1 MSMKGQNIFAGRQ
14 ILVLGAGY
22 VGAAVVARCLR
33 EGAQVTA
40 LTRNPQTCSELAT
53 LGAHCVQAD
62 LAGEVW
68 HALVEAAD
76 YVLVCVGSG
85 GGGVESYRRSYVG
98 GLASVRRWLAGH
110 RVDTLVY
117 TSSTSVYP
125 QGGGAL
131 VTEDSP
137 VASGSEDSAGI
148 LAEAERSILAPTEG
162 LRRAFVL
169 RLAGI
174 YGPGR
179 HGFLDRMR
187 EGGGPLP
194 GEASGHLNLI
204 HRDDIVSA
212 VLACWA
218 APAEVGTRV
227 FNLADEGRAT
237 RGEIAAWLA
246 ARIGA
251 PDTGFS
257 GQAAAGRRRLTPD
270 RIVSAEAIRDVLG
283 WRPAF
288 PSFREGYEA
297 LLRGEVSPH

>member
-1 MSMKGQNIFAGRQ
+1 MSMKGQNIFDGRR

-22 VGAAVVARCLR
+22 VGAAVVARCLQA
-33 EGAQVTA
+33 GAQVTA
-40 LTRNPQTCSELAT
+40 LTRNPLTCSELSF
-53 LGAHCVQAD
+53 LGARCLQAD
-62 LAGEVW
+62 LAGDDW
-68 HALVEAAD
+68 HASAPAAD
-76 YVLVCVGSG
+76 FVLVCVGSG
-85 GGGVESYRRSYVG
+85 GGGTESYRRSYVG
-98 GLASVRRWLAGH
+98 GLASVRRWLSRHPA
-110 RVDTLVY
+110 DTLVY

-125 QGGGAL
+125 QGDGAV
-131 VTEDSP
+131 VTEEFP
-137 VASGSEDSAGI
+137 VASGSDDSAGI

-187 EGGGPLP
+187 EAGGSLP

-204 HRDDIVSA
+204 HREDIVSA
-212 VLACWA
+212 VLACWS
-218 APAEVGTRV
+218 APAAVGTRV

-237 RGEIAAWLA
+237 RGEIASWLA

-270 RIVSAEAIRDVLG
+270 RIVSAEAIRDALG

-288 PSFREGYEA
+288 PTFREGYEA
-297 LLRGEVSPH
+297 LLRGDASR